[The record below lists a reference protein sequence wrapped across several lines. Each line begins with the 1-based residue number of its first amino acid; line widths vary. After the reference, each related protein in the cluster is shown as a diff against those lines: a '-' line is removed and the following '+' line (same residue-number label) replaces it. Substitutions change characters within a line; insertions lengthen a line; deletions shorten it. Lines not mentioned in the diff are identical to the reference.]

1 MKKNVLLGSIVSI
14 FLATTTAVLTALTVS
29 TPEIGVRLMT
39 VASILGLASVGL
51 FFVGLATPS
60 SSSLTSTS
68 KGKSNGKA
76 S

>member
-1 MKKNVLLGSIVSI
+1 MKKNVLLGSVLSIV
-14 FLATTTAVLTALTVS
+14 LATTTAVVTALTV
-29 TPEIGVRLMT
+29 TAPEIGVRLMT

-60 SSSLTSTS
+60 NNSSTAS
-68 KGKSNGKA
+68 KGKVNGKA